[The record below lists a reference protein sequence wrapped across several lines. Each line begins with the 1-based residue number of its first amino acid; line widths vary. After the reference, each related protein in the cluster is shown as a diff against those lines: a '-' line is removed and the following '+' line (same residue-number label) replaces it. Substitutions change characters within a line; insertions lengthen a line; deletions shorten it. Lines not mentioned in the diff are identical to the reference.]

1 MSKIFDETIEARRSI
16 YAISK
21 ETVASDEKIMKLI
34 EHAVKFAPSAFN
46 SQSARVLVLLGKE
59 HNQLW
64 DFTKEIL
71 RKIVPAASFPDTEA
85 KLNSFQNGY
94 GTILYFEDQS
104 TVQGLQNNYPLYR
117 DNFPS
122 WSLQSSGMLQLII
135 WSSLESEGFGASLQH
150 YNPLIDEKV
159 KSFWKLPDSWKL
171 IGEMPFGKPLA
182 QADPKTFLPLEDRI
196 KVFN

>member
-1 MSKIFDETIEARRSI
+1 MSKSFNETIEVRRSI

-21 ETVASDEKIMKLI
+21 ETVISDEKIIELI
-34 EHAVKFAPSAFN
+34 EHAVKYAPSAFN
-46 SQSARVLVLLGKE
+46 SQSARVLVLLGKQ
-59 HNQLW
+59 HDQLW

-71 RKIVPAASFPDTEA
+71 REIVPAASFPDTEA
-85 KLNSFQNGY
+85 KLNSFQEGY

-122 WSLQSSGMLQLII
+122 WSLQSSGMLQFII
-135 WSSLESEGFGASLQH
+135 WSSLESEGFGVSLQH

-171 IGEMPFGKPLA
+171 IGEMPFGKPVA
-182 QADPKTFLPLEDRI
+182 PANPKTFLPLEDRI
-196 KVFN
+196 KVFK